1 MPKKGKPKPNTVL
14 YRLAQDL
21 LTIFK
26 DTLTAEAF
34 DPTDPADREGLH
46 LRILA
51 QLSQPYYVSKLLFHD
66 FSKSRQESFHFLK
79 DLSGKPLLGPDGKPV
94 RIADQAITYLYEV
107 LHRRLGLAKVN
118 VSRGKPT
125 NMHELLTHLCR
136 RGPGGWHWR
145 QAEIQRSLA
154 GKESRVENLAFA
166 RTKKA
171 LKNQIN
177 RLGKNYSAESRS
189 AREQHGP
196 YWLRAGDCVAE
207 APEELS
213 LFHDVLEAVPKPLQA
228 GFADDWDIRLY
239 LLKVLESLNERYKL
253 LRSCGFEP
261 TAWLD
266 RESFSIAVLREMT
279 QLKTKARR
287 FLQSHPMSTEVA
299 AFEKT
304 FEVLRNDRPHY
315 CGHRPF
321 ADFLATEEGSILI
334 GLPARGQYSRPDSEE
349 SSPEGEDWPTDGPDD
364 VADDGARLDGIDEDA
379 VDDLDPLAAL
389 IDSMSDKL
397 KLKEQLKQLIITQP
411 AIDQDPLR
419 RFFFLEVIPE
429 RIGDRS
435 LLENAQF
442 LKLIAAHPEFAGL
455 SAEQSYSKLIREFVK
470 LAQRAIDE
478 LYKRGKA

>member
-1 MPKKGKPKPNTVL
+1 
-14 YRLAQDL
+14 
-21 LTIFK
+21 
-26 DTLTAEAF
+26 
-34 DPTDPADREGLH
+34 
-46 LRILA
+46 
-51 QLSQPYYVSKLLFHD
+51 
-66 FSKSRQESFHFLK
+66 
-79 DLSGKPLLGPDGKPV
+79 
-94 RIADQAITYLYEV
+94 
-107 LHRRLGLAKVN
+107 
-118 VSRGKPT
+118 
-125 NMHELLTHLCR
+125 MHELLTHLCR
-136 RGPGGWHWR
+136 RGPSGWHWR

-196 YWLRAGDCVAE
+196 YWLRAGDCVAGV
-207 APEELS
+207 PEELS

-261 TAWLD
+261 TAWLA

-279 QLKTKARR
+279 QLKNEANQFRNSDPTITK
-287 FLQSHPMSTEVA
+287 VA

-304 FEVLRNDRPHY
+304 FEVLRNGRPHY

-321 ADFLATEEGSILI
+321 AAFLATEEGSILI
-334 GLPARGQYSRPDSEE
+334 GLPATGQYSRLDSKK
-349 SSPEGEDWPTDGPDD
+349 SSPEGEDWPTDEPDD
-364 VADDGARLDGIDEDA
+364 FADDGARAWIAEARLDGIDEDA

-470 LAQRAIDE
+470 LA
-478 LYKRGKA
+478 

>member
-34 DPTDPADREGLH
+34 DPADPADREGLH

-51 QLSQPYYVSKLLFHD
+51 QLSQPYYASKLLFRD
-66 FSKSRQESFHFLK
+66 FGKSHQETFHFLK
-79 DLSGKPLLGPDGKPV
+79 DLSGKPLLGPDGKPML
-94 RIADQAITYLYEV
+94 IADQAITYLYKV

-136 RGPGGWHWR
+136 RGPSGWRWR

-177 RLGKNYSAESRS
+177 RLGKNYSAESWS

-196 YWLRAGDCVAE
+196 YWLRVGDCVAE

-253 LRSCGFEP
+253 LRSCGFDP
-261 TAWLD
+261 TDWLD
-266 RESFSIAVLREMT
+266 RDSPSIPVLKEMT

-287 FLQSHPMSTEVA
+287 FLQSHPMSTEA
-299 AFEKT
+299 AAYEKA
-304 FEVLRNDRPHY
+304 FEVLRNGRPHY
-315 CGHRPF
+315 CGHRSF

-334 GLPARGQYSRPDSEE
+334 GLP
-349 SSPEGEDWPTDGPDD
+349 EGENWPTDEPDD
-364 VADDGARLDGIDEDA
+364 FADDGDA

-442 LKLIAAHPEFAGL
+442 LKLIVAHPEFAGL

>member
-1 MPKKGKPKPNTVL
+1 MPEKGKPKPNTVL

-34 DPTDPADREGLH
+34 DPADPADREGLH

-51 QLSQPYYVSKLLFHD
+51 QLSQPYYASKLLFRD
-66 FSKSRQESFHFLK
+66 FGKSHQETFHFLK

-107 LHRRLGLAKVN
+107 LQRRLGLAKVN
-118 VSRGKPT
+118 VSTGKPT

-136 RGPGGWHWR
+136 RGSSGWHWR

-189 AREQHGP
+189 ARKQHGP
-196 YWLRAGDCVAE
+196 YWLCASDCVAE
-207 APEELS
+207 VPEELS

-253 LRSCGFEP
+253 LRSCGFDP
-261 TAWLD
+261 TDWLD
-266 RESFSIAVLREMT
+266 RDSPSIPMLKEMT

-287 FLQSHPMSTEVA
+287 FLQSHPMSTEA
-299 AFEKT
+299 AAYEKA
-304 FEVLRNDRPHY
+304 FEVLRNGRPHY
-315 CGHRPF
+315 CGHRSF
-321 ADFLATEEGSILI
+321 ADFLATEEGFILI
-334 GLPARGQYSRPDSEE
+334 GLPARRQYS
-349 SSPEGEDWPTDGPDD
+349 PEDEDWLTDEPDD
-364 VADDGARLDGIDEDA
+364 FPDGIDEDA

-397 KLKEQLKQLIITQP
+397 KLKEQLKQLLITQP

-435 LLENAQF
+435 LLENAKF

-455 SAEQSYSKLIREFVK
+455 SAEQSYSELIREFLK